1 MNLVYHYGCN
11 RGLCVEKSKLTCTVT
26 MVTDEDTRFDWFLQ
40 VAQLTDEFF
49 RLGTLCGMALYNQC
63 LMNIPF
69 PLALFKKLLGLKP
82 TLDDLMELSPTVAQY
97 F

>member
-1 MNLVYHYGCN
+1 MDC
-11 RGLCVEKSKLTCTVT
+11 
-26 MVTDEDTRFDWFLQ
+26 FLQ

-49 RLGTLCGMALYNQC
+49 LLGTLCGMALYNQC

-82 TLDDLMELSPTVAQY
+82 TLDDLVELSPTVAQY
-97 F
+97 FYSMLYIT

>member
-1 MNLVYHYGCN
+1 MHQSSTHHYYILLLYCP
-11 RGLCVEKSKLTCTVT
+11 
-26 MVTDEDTRFDWFLQ
+26 LQ

-49 RLGTLCGMALYNQC
+49 LLGTLCGMALYNQC

-97 F
+97 FYSILHITCRAII

>member
-1 MNLVYHYGCN
+1 MG
-11 RGLCVEKSKLTCTVT
+11 
-26 MVTDEDTRFDWFLQ
+26 FPLQ

-97 F
+97 FYSMLHITCRAIYDLL

>member
-1 MNLVYHYGCN
+1 MHQSSTHHYYILLLYC
-11 RGLCVEKSKLTCTVT
+11 S
-26 MVTDEDTRFDWFLQ
+26 LQ

-49 RLGTLCGMALYNQC
+49 LLGTLCGMALYNQC

-97 F
+97 FYSMLYIT